1 MKMSKKSVIAIAI
14 IAAAVIAA
22 VVAIA
27 IWKSQPKGMTV
38 AVSTL
43 PDSLN
48 PVLEQ
53 NTSGLNADELV
64 FDGLT
69 NFEVSEDSATERN
82 VLYTEFALAESIE
95 QDTSDKKTYTVTLRD
110 VAWHDNSDENPHFV
124 TADDVV
130 YSYQAYTLPENNSPK
145 RDYILSFIEDVQAVD
160 DKTVKVVFKNPI
172 PEFRAYPVLTFKI
185 IPHKYNGTE
194 MNVNLRE
201 GENERN
207 FATAPVGTGP
217 FKLDSWEIGKWL
229 TFKANGLYGNVK
241 QVPAADSL
249 VIKRTIDPVVRMN
262 ELRKGSINM
271 ILETNPMDRATV
283 AKIDNVDINSYM
295 PYAFYDVAINTKLF
309 SSADGRRAMA
319 MALDKR
325 NLIPGI
331 TDQRDGVV
339 INNGPF
345 PSNTFSASVPDYYS
359 GDVPNLLPYDLEQAK
374 SIAEKSGLS
383 GQNAILIYPDS
394 MGDFGKQMAEGIV
407 AELSKIGLNVEA
419 RRTGDQVFNRMVNK
433 EKSYELALLYREGFD
448 NLYSSMAAYYRSNSD
463 ENVTGISDKKLDS
476 LFDDWEKTNETVKW
490 IDLTLQ
496 INQRVSELSPAL
508 YLCSLQK
515 DVYSRG
521 LSNILIATDN
531 PFLSAEDWKFKE

>member
-1 MKMSKKSVIAIAI
+1 MKMNKKSVIAIAI
-14 IAAAVIAA
+14 VAAA
-22 VVAIA
+22 VVASVVA
-27 IWKSQPKGMTV
+27 VAVWKAQPKGMTV

-69 NFEVSEDSATERN
+69 NFEITEDSSSGRG
-82 VLYTEFALAESIE
+82 VLYADLALAEYIE

-110 VAWHDNSDENPHFV
+110 VYWHDSTAEKPHVV
-124 TADDVV
+124 TADDVA
-130 YSYQAYTLPENNSPK
+130 YSYQAYVLPENNSPK

-160 DKTVKVVFKNPI
+160 EKTVKVLFKNPI

-185 IPHKYNGTE
+185 IPHFYKGQE
-194 MNVNLRE
+194 MSVNLRE

-207 FATAPVGTGP
+207 FATSPVGTGP
-217 FKLDSWEIGKWL
+217 FKLSNWEIGKWL
-229 TFKANGLYGNVK
+229 TFNANGLYSSVKNVP
-241 QVPAADSL
+241 QADSL
-249 VIKRTIDPVVRMN
+249 VIKRTIDPIVRMN

-271 ILETNPMDRATV
+271 ILETNPMDRASV

-295 PYAFYDVAINTKLF
+295 PYAFYDVEINTSLF
-309 SSADGRRAMA
+309 QSAEGRQAMA

-339 INNGPF
+339 LNNGPF
-345 PSNTFSASVPDYYS
+345 PSNLFAVSVPDYYKD
-359 GDVPNLLPYDLEQAK
+359 DVPNLLPYNLEKAK
-374 SIAEKSGLS
+374 SLAEKGGIS

-407 AELSKIGLNVEA
+407 AQLSKIGLNVEA

-433 EKSYELALLYREGFD
+433 EKSFELALVYREGFD
-448 NLYSSMAAYYRSNSD
+448 NVYSSMGAYYRSGSA
-463 ENVTGISDKKLDS
+463 ENVTGIADKELDS
-476 LFDDWEKTNETVKW
+476 LFDEWEKTNVTKDW
-490 IDLTLQ
+490 IDLTLK
-496 INQRVSELSPAL
+496 INKRVSELSPAL

-531 PFLSAEDWKFKE
+531 PFLSAEDWKFKD

>member
-14 IAAAVIAA
+14 VAAA
-22 VVAIA
+22 VVASVVAVA
-27 IWKSQPKGMTV
+27 IWKAQPKGMTV

-53 NTSGLNADELV
+53 NTAGLNADELV

-69 NFEVSEDSATERN
+69 NFEVAEDSQREAG
-82 VLYTEFALAESIE
+82 VLVTEFALAESIE
-95 QDTSDKKTYTVTLRD
+95 QDSSDKKTYTVALRD
-110 VAWHDNSDENPHFV
+110 VAWHDNSDENPHYV

-130 YSYQAYTLPENNSPK
+130 YSYQAYALPENNSPK

-160 DKTVKVVFKNPI
+160 EKTVKILFKNPI

-185 IPHKYNGTE
+185 IPHKYNGVE

-217 FKLDSWEIGKWL
+217 FKLVNWEIGKWL
-229 TFKANGLYGNVK
+229 TFHANGLYGNVK
-241 QVPAADSL
+241 NVPQADSL
-249 VIKRTIDPVVRMN
+249 VIKRTIDPIVRMN

-271 ILETNPMDRATV
+271 ILETNPMDRASV
-283 AKIDNVDINSYM
+283 AKIDNVDISSYM
-295 PYAFYDVAINTKLF
+295 PYAFYDVAINTKVF
-309 SSADGRRAMA
+309 SNADSRKAMA
-319 MALDKR
+319 MALNKTD
-325 NLIPGI
+325 LIPGI
-331 TDQRDGVV
+331 TDKRDGVV

-345 PSNTFSASVPDYYS
+345 PSNTFELSVPDYYS
-359 GDVPNLLPYDLEQAK
+359 GEVPNLLPYDLEKAK
-374 SIAEKSGLS
+374 SLAEKNGVS

-407 AELSKIGLNVEA
+407 AQLSKIGLNVEA

-433 EKSYELALLYREGFD
+433 DKSYELALIYREGFD
-448 NLYSSMAAYYRSNSD
+448 NLYSSMGAFYRSDSP
-463 ENVTGISDKKLDS
+463 ENVTGIADKKLDA
-476 LFDDWEKTNETVKW
+476 LFDEWEKTNETVKW
-490 IDLTLQ
+490 IDLTLK
-496 INQRVSELSPAL
+496 INEKVSELSPAL